1 MMFSNK
7 HLKNIYCQAICPTIY
22 PTYHW
27 VCNKN
32 NTTGATCGAGT
43 AYPSGA
49 PEFTTC
55 FSGVRVARSLAF
67 SVVFCRSL
75 FVLFFFWPL
84 YCLSFYDLRLLITP
98 LVQIL
103 IQIRKHKI
111 PHCLFKTQYYLQAIA
126 QCKNIQKTVKKISDN
141 ATHD

>member
-1 MMFSNK
+1 MSDFIS
-7 HLKNIYCQAICPTIY
+7 
-22 PTYHW
+22 
-27 VCNKN
+27 
-32 NTTGATCGAGT
+32 
-43 AYPSGA
+43 
-49 PEFTTC
+49 
-55 FSGVRVARSLAF
+55 F
-67 SVVFCRSL
+67 SVVIII
-75 FVLFFFWPL
+75 
-84 YCLSFYDLRLLITP
+84 LSVNVVNFYDITIFTDLRLLITP